1 MTYFMTVFDCSPALT
16 FINLANAYTKSDL
29 QVMNNNDCKIIEFKK
44 RFCATVP
51 LRFLYLCYDQP
62 ASLNMKER
70 QSVSGAWS
78 FQSDLM
84 TSDFFYKICD
94 NVILAL
100 QW

>member
-1 MTYFMTVFDCSPALT
+1 MIYFMTVFDCSPALT
-16 FINLANAYTKSDL
+16 FINL
-29 QVMNNNDCKIIEFKK
+29 VMNNNDCKKIEFNK

-51 LRFLYLCYDQP
+51 LRFLYFCYDQP

-70 QSVSGAWS
+70 QSVYGAWS

-84 TSDFFYKICD
+84 TYDFFYKICY